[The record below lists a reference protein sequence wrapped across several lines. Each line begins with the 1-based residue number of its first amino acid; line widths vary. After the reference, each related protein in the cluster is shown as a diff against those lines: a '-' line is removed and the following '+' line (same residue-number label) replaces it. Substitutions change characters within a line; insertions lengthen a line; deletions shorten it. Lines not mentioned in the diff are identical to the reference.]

1 MLIFRYA
8 LYVPAQPT
16 VVLETRAQ
24 HPAFNNTIVE
34 EDLSPTEERQARG
47 RSASLSGNAEMTA
60 KDRSASGAATR
71 VAVRRAEADAQR
83 TEREVHH
90 QPVGATK
97 IAPCPSTKAEAEP
110 RKQKEPHPRTQH
122 TRVAGCQPVEE
133 KQNGHQVRALLPGEE
148 LAHAL
153 RQESAASNAS
163 NVGGNG
169 GRLLGERGASS
180 STLLQDEDTPP
191 HSLVVEPTRCRQ
203 YKAAAEGNALGSG
216 GCQRKISSL
225 SGILR

>member
-8 LYVPAQPT
+8 LYVPAQPI

-97 IAPCPSTKAEAEP
+97 SPLVQAQKQKPNQGNRKNHTQEPST
-110 RKQKEPHPRTQH
+110 
-122 TRVAGCQPVEE
+122 
-133 KQNGHQVRALLPGEE
+133 
-148 LAHAL
+148 
-153 RQESAASNAS
+153 QE
-163 NVGGNG
+163 
-169 GRLLGERGASS
+169 
-180 STLLQDEDTPP
+180 
-191 HSLVVEPTRCRQ
+191 
-203 YKAAAEGNALGSG
+203 
-216 GCQRKISSL
+216 
-225 SGILR
+225 